1 MLQNQSL
8 KERWDN
14 MFFGWKTVIAGA
26 IIACW
31 GYGSWYYGMG
41 ALLLPL
47 TTEFGW
53 TRTQITLAFS
63 MRSIEGGLE
72 GPLGGMAI
80 DKWGERKITIIS
92 TIIACVGLIT
102 VLYVKTIWQFVIV
115 WGFIVSLG
123 FNLGLYDTVNS
134 AVAKWFHKERSR
146 AIGIVTIGGG
156 LGAPVIVPIM
166 TWIIENY
173 SWRTALLFIVA
184 TTFLICIPLAWFWMK
199 DNPPE
204 AYGMLPDGDHLKK
217 KKNEEKCETEI
228 KLNYGY
234 DFTPQEALRN
244 KSFWMMLIA
253 FMLNGGTLAMITI
266 HQMAYHQSMGI
277 DALATAG
284 ILGMMATISLGG
296 RFFTATMGD
305 KLTERQYI
313 ILGYI
318 LRTIGLII
326 FIYARTIPLIMVFAL
341 VYGVGYGITI
351 PAQISL
357 RANYFGRKAYATIT
371 GYTTFFIS
379 ITNVAYPTFAA
390 WIYDTTGS
398 YIQAFWIVTAL
409 QAFAVVFMFF
419 AKKPEPPS
427 SALTP
432 IVSKMV

>member
-1 MLQNQSL
+1 MSPTKNL

-53 TRTQITLAFS
+53 TRTQLSLAFS
-63 MRSIEGGLE
+63 MRSVQGGLE
-72 GPLGGMAI
+72 GPFGGMAI
-80 DKWGERKITIIS
+80 DKYGERKITIIS
-92 TIIACVGLIT
+92 TVIACLGLIA
-102 VLYVKTIWQFVIV
+102 VLFVKTLWQFIIV

-134 AVAKWFHKERSR
+134 AVAKWFHRDRSR

-173 SWRTALLFIVA
+173 SWRTALIFVVVSTA
-184 TTFLICIPLAWFWMK
+184 LIALPLAYFWMK
-199 DNPPE
+199 DHPPE
-204 AYGMLPDGDHLKK
+204 YYGMLPDGDTPT
-217 KKNEEKCETEI
+217 NEKEGEVETKI
-228 KLNYGY
+228 DYGY
-234 DFTPQEALRN
+234 DFTPKEAMKTR
-244 KSFWMMLIA
+244 SFWMVLIA
-253 FMLNGGTLAMITI
+253 FMLNGGTLAMVTM
-266 HQMAYHQSMGI
+266 HQMAYHQSLGI
-277 DALATAG
+277 DALAAAG

-296 RFFTATMGD
+296 RFLTATFGSRF
-305 KLTERQYI
+305 TEREYI
-313 ILGYI
+313 MFGYL
-318 LRTIGLII
+318 LRTLGLVV
-326 FIYARTIPLIMVFAL
+326 FIYARNIPMIMLFAL
-341 VYGVGYGITI
+341 LFGVGYGITI
-351 PAQISL
+351 PAQTSL

-371 GYTTFFIS
+371 GYITFFIA

-398 YIQAFWIVTAL
+398 YMQAFWIVAAL
-409 QAFAVVFMFF
+409 QGLAIVFMFF
-419 AKKPEPPS
+419 GKKPKPP
-427 SALTP
+427 
-432 IVSKMV
+432 VSVVVVAPTMV

>member
-1 MLQNQSL
+1 MTQNQSL

-14 MFFGWKTVIAGA
+14 VFFGWKTVIAGA

-41 ALLLPL
+41 ALLIPL

-53 TRTQITLAFS
+53 TRTQLTLAFS

-72 GPLGGMAI
+72 GPIGGMLI
-80 DKWGERKITIIS
+80 DKYGERKITIIS
-92 TIIACVGLIT
+92 TIIACLGLIA
-102 VLYVKTIWQFVIV
+102 VLFVKTIWQFVIV

-134 AVAKWFHKERSR
+134 AVAKWFHKDRSR

-156 LGAPVIVPIM
+156 LGAPVIVPVM
-166 TWIIENY
+166 TYIIENY
-173 SWRTALLFIVA
+173 SWRAALMFVIASTALIA
-184 TTFLICIPLAWFWMK
+184 IPLAYFFMK

-204 AYGMLPDGDHLKK
+204 HYGMLPDGDHLKK
-217 KKNEEKCETEI
+217 KEGADETV
-228 KLNYGY
+228 KLDYGY
-234 DFTPQEALRN
+234 DFTPKEALRN
-244 KSFWMMLIA
+244 RSFWMMLIA

-266 HQMAYHQSMGI
+266 HQMAFHQSLGI
-277 DALATAG
+277 DALAAAG
-284 ILGMMATISLGG
+284 ILGLMATISLGG
-296 RFFTATMGD
+296 RFLTATFGGRF
-305 KLTERQYI
+305 TERQYI
-313 ILGYI
+313 MLGYT

-326 FIYARTIPLIMVFAL
+326 FIYARTIPFIMVFAL

-351 PAQISL
+351 PAQTSL

-371 GYTTFFIS
+371 GYTTLFTA
-379 ITNVAYPTFAA
+379 ITNVAYPVFAA

-409 QAFAVVFMFF
+409 QAFAIVFMYL
-419 AKKPEPPS
+419 AKKPEPPTQ
-427 SALTP
+427 AIAVPL
-432 IVSKMV
+432 VV